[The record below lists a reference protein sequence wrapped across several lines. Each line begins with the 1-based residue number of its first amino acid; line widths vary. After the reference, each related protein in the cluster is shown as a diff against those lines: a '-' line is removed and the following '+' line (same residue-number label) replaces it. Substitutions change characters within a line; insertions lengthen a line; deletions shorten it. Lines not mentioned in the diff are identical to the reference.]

1 MDPGPYRGP
10 GWRFVASP
18 GRSAPAAVAGARA
31 TPFIQVTTMAHDPKK
46 PAHTA
51 PSKPFSPPPGGK
63 PSQPSHQPGHHDPHH
78 DPHHQPH
85 QPGSPSP
92 KFTDPKKK

>member
-1 MDPGPYRGP
+1 M
-10 GWRFVASP
+10 
-18 GRSAPAAVAGARA
+18 AADDL
-31 TPFIQVTTMAHDPKK
+31 ILVTHMAHDPKK
-46 PAHTA
+46 PAQTA

-63 PSQPSHQPGHHDPHH
+63 PSQPSHQPHH

-85 QPGSPSP
+85 QHPGSPAP